1 APAPPSMLYAL
12 SLHDALPIYI
22 FQAADFRQHDAFGSG
37 DCYRQDVVEVIDVL
51 QAVDADVDALARI
64 GERGDH
70 RGGIFTRNLLV
81 MYRDTVFEIENDRIR
96 PEGRGA
102 FNPARAVGRDKKH

>member
-1 APAPPSMLYAL
+1 MPELGFTNKRISEL
-12 SLHDALPIYI
+12 DI

-37 DCYRQDVVEVIDVL
+37 DCYRENVVEVIDVL

-81 MYRDTVFEIENDRIR
+81 MYRRSEEHTSELQSRENLVCRLL
-96 PEGRGA
+96 
-102 FNPARAVGRDKKH
+102 